1 MFLWCFFI
9 KRIKN
14 QEVSSPLKTLLE
26 MPMYFNN
33 PRDGSY
39 VWDDAYKNLS
49 LFRFMHGITA
59 ADGTQIPFKV
69 PFLCELR
76 NFGHIHLYGE

>member
-39 VWDDAYKNLS
+39 VWDDAYKNLFPFS
-49 LFRFMHGITA
+49 LYARYYRSGWNTNTFQNPLF
-59 ADGTQIPFKV
+59 V
-69 PFLCELR
+69 
-76 NFGHIHLYGE
+76 